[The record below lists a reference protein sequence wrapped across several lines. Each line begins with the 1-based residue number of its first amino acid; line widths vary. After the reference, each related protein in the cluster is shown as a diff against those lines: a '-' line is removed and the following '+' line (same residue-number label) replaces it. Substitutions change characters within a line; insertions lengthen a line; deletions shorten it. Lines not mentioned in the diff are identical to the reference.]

1 MFLNK
6 MAVTKILHLTLEITE
21 VVPGLY
27 VSKPQLFT
35 KTNKNY
41 IRYPQITTMVTF
53 VRLVVISM

>member
-1 MFLNK
+1 

-27 VSKPQLFT
+27 VSKAQLLT

>member
-6 MAVTKILHLTLEITE
+6 KAVTKILHLTPEVTE

-27 VSKPQLFT
+27 VSKAQLFT

>member
-1 MFLNK
+1 
-6 MAVTKILHLTLEITE
+6 MAVTKILHLTLKITE

-27 VSKPQLFT
+27 VSKTQLFT